1 MLIFV
6 LKRKYPRAG
15 SMKATAEK
23 RNGGILPSNRVIM
36 SVKEK
41 KDPNRKSDYMIEKER
56 QEKIVNE
63 AGTLTADILGDRI
76 KVEDLP
82 F

>member
-15 SMKATAEK
+15 SMKAAAEK

>member
-1 MLIFV
+1 MLTFV
-6 LKRKYPRAG
+6 LKRKYPRPG
-15 SMKATAEK
+15 SMKAAAEK

-56 QEKIVNE
+56 Q
-63 AGTLTADILGDRI
+63 ADIVENAGDLHDLLTKDRI
-76 KVEDLP
+76 DPDLLP